1 MKVIILAGGLG
12 TRISEE
18 TSDKPKPMVSIGGEP
33 MLWHVMSIFA
43 EHGLKDFFIATGYK
57 GDVIS
62 EWVKGL
68 KKSWTIAAIDTGL
81 ETQTGGRIKKCME
94 MVPGER
100 VLATYGDGVGN
111 IDIKRLLDF
120 HGKHGK
126 KATLTAVRP
135 PARFG
140 YLDTRDGQ
148 VIHFGEKSQSD
159 AGWINGGFFVFEP
172 QVGELILDATEPL
185 ETGVLPRLA
194 KMGELMAFDHYGFW
208 KPMDTLREKEELDLL
223 SKINPKPWLDFEGC
237 TID

>member
-223 SKINPKPWLDFEGC
+223 SKMNPKPWLDFEGC

>member
-18 TSDKPKPMVSIGGEP
+18 TANKPKPMVSIGGEP
-33 MLWHVMSIFA
+33 MLYHVMSIFA
-43 EHGLKDFFIATGYK
+43 EHGIKDFVVATGYK

-62 EWVKGL
+62 QWVKGL

-94 MVPGER
+94 MLPGER

-111 IDIKRLLDF
+111 INITRLLDF
-120 HGKHGK
+120 HEKHGK
-126 KATLTAVRP
+126 TATLTAVRP

-140 YLDTRDGQ
+140 YLDTRNGQ
-148 VIHFGEKSQSD
+148 VIHFGEKNQSD

-172 QVGELILDATEPL
+172 QVRNLILNATEPL

-194 KMGELMAFDHYGFW
+194 KSGELMSFDHNGFW
-208 KPMDTLREKEELDLL
+208 KPMDTLREKEELELL
-223 SKINPKPWLDFEGC
+223 CKMNPKPWLDFGANSNE
-237 TID
+237 

>member
-18 TSDKPKPMVSIGGEP
+18 TADKPKPMVHIGGKP
-33 MLWHVMSIFA
+33 MLWHVMNIYA
-43 EHGLKDFFIATGYK
+43 KHGFKDFVIATGYR

-68 KKSWTIAAIDTGL
+68 RKSWNVEAIDTGL

-94 MVPGER
+94 LFPGER

-111 IDIKRLLDF
+111 IDITRLLDF
-120 HGKHGK
+120 HEKHGK
-126 KATLTAVRP
+126 TATLTAVRP

-140 YLDTRDGQ
+140 YLDTRNGQ
-148 VIHFGEKSQSD
+148 VIHFGEKNQSD

-172 QVGELILDATEPL
+172 QVRELILDAIEPL
-185 ETGVLPRLA
+185 ETGVLPLLA
-194 KMGELMAFDHYGFW
+194 KKQELMSFDHHGFW

-223 SKINPKPWLDFEGC
+223 SKMNPQPWLDFEGC
-237 TID
+237 AID